1 MTLALTPR
9 CYLLHQLIAHSIKI
23 LAASIVVFRNMQ
35 CVQYVAVLQK
45 AEAAVCKQ
53 SNSFDAN
60 VNPPYAAIFT
70 HAQNATTGLKNTVN
84 ISDSK
89 ADCCTC
95 NKRNRAETLQN

>member
-9 CYLLHQLIAHSIKI
+9 CYLLHQLIAHSVKI

-35 CVQYVAVLQK
+35 YVQYVAVLQK
-45 AEAAVCKQ
+45 AEAAVYKQ

-60 VNPPYAAIFT
+60 VNPPHAAILT
-70 HAQNATTGLKNTVN
+70 HAQNATTGLKNIVN
-84 ISDSK
+84 ISDVK

-95 NKRNRAETLQN
+95 NKRN